1 MKQYIESNTS
11 KSWPVSTPIYCWW
24 CCHPFDGSP
33 APLPYKYTDNTFH
46 VMGNFCSPEC
56 AAAYNFDNFDGE
68 EVWERYSLL
77 NFLYKKMYNTNN
89 LKIKL
94 AGPRETLKIFG
105 GNLTIKEFRS
115 HISNSDKSFK
125 LIVPPMVSIIPQQEY
140 SFTDKGYSS
149 GLHKK
154 YEHSK
159 AQNGKEEQ
167 ELRLKRSKPFVS
179 AKNTLEKC
187 MKLTFQQ

>member
-1 MKQYIESNTS
+1 
-11 KSWPVSTPIYCWW
+11 
-24 CCHPFDGSP
+24 
-33 APLPYKYTDNTFH
+33 
-46 VMGNFCSPEC
+46 MGNFCSPEC

-125 LIVPPMVSIIPQQEY
+125 LIVPPMVSMIPHQEY
-140 SFTDKGYSS
+140 SFTDKGDSY

-154 YEHSK
+154 YEQSK
-159 AQNGKEEQ
+159 AQNVKEEQ